1 MTPEVSL
8 LQDMSR
14 PLASL
19 AVLSE
24 QSNMSTIQQKLNK
37 ELILKMSQMVVQ
49 SKQPHRSKIP
59 QELKSLYCL
68 VSHSNSVA
76 QVITILAKFKADIPK
91 SNCEAVRMKQN

>member
-37 ELILKMSQMVVQ
+37 ELIF
-49 SKQPHRSKIP
+49 
-59 QELKSLYCL
+59 EDE
-68 VSHSNSVA
+68 SNGGPV
-76 QVITILAKFKADIPK
+76 
-91 SNCEAVRMKQN
+91 